1 MDVDGCWIFLLE
13 TVFFGHVTGLLRPE
27 FLAALR
33 CQAGND
39 GKSSDQRFLPGMF
52 LDLVI
57 KIQNPAEGWVK
68 SIPLWAVLLCSGRAP
83 LSGTWNLGRS
93 ACQFLDT
100 ARVILGMI
108 DCYNIYITA
117 HHQNIQ
123 LHRSKSSNHP
133 YSWLMSPFFLLN
145 IHFLVD
151 IPQVNSSFWRPGSA
165 LMVALLV
172 CRERLQNDSAFA
184 DYLDGSLGMGR
195 CEFSSKR
202 SF

>member
-1 MDVDGCWIFLLE
+1 MDVDAA
-13 TVFFGHVTGLLRPE
+13 GLLRPD

-52 LDLVI
+52 QNLVI

-68 SIPLWAVLLCSGRAP
+68 SIPLWAVWAVEICGRAP
-83 LSGTWNLGRS
+83 LSGTWNLGARS
-93 ACQFLDT
+93 ACQFLD

-108 DCYNIYITA
+108 DCYNIYITVY
-117 HHQNIQ
+117 HQNIQ
-123 LHRSKSSNHP
+123 FHRSKSSKSSNHP
-133 YSWLMSPFFLLN
+133 YSWLISPFVLLN

-184 DYLDGSLGMGR
+184 DYLDGSLGMER
-195 CEFSSKR
+195 CEFSSKLIKK
-202 SF
+202 